1 MIFELT
7 LDNTMRMIPGKRYQ
21 GDNVRESAD
30 TYKKVRKIVAKTF
43 QLSGA
48 TNVGDF
54 VPLDEIDWKKQ
65 VGDNAGKRDGFMQN
79 LIEEHSRMRSSS
91 CKGDARLCLTS

>member
-48 TNVGDF
+48 TNIGDF
-54 VPLDEIDWKKQ
+54 VPLLKW
-65 VGDNAGKRDGFMQN
+65 VGLN
-79 LIEEHSRMRSSS
+79 
-91 CKGDARLCLTS
+91 RLEKTSWR